1 MNRSVF
7 ALIFLTAALVTALFF
22 LLRNRTFRLLFFSI
36 LALGICCAG
45 IFWLIRQFISLLAN
59 IWRG

>member
-7 ALIFLTAALVTALFF
+7 AVVFLTAALVTALFF
-22 LLRNRTFRLLFFSI
+22 LLRNSTFRLIFFAA
-36 LALGICCAG
+36 LALGLCCAV
-45 IFWLIRQFISLLAN
+45 IFWLIRQCIAFIAD